1 MTLKVY
7 AQLLRPYKAAEPR
20 RKSLSASK
28 RIQPAGIPILP
39 SGGGICDLSYPNSTT
54 RRGRIQRG
62 GLVSPTLTTGN
73 TGICAVRFEGGGE

>member
-7 AQLLRPYKAAEPR
+7 AQLLRPYKAAEQR

-39 SGGGICDLSYPNSTT
+39 SGGDLRSLISEQHDPAGQNPA
-54 RRGRIQRG
+54 RRPRLADTHDREHGNLRG
-62 GLVSPTLTTGN
+62 Q
-73 TGICAVRFEGGGE
+73 I